1 MISPVAWESALVP
14 LLHST
19 DSQEVGSKAGE
30 VGLVQGVI
38 GHATHRN
45 VALLARLRHGLKFMN
60 RK

>member
-45 VALLARLRHGLKFMN
+45 VARQESRPDYVTG
-60 RK
+60 